1 MPDLNKMMK
10 MSPAELEAYKLQ
22 MQKQYSAQAKQIAQE
37 ANFKIDEMTLPDFK
51 VQLPPKDVKR
61 LSLIPTQPPTLIQLS
76 DMLRTTKQQI
86 QAAVKP
92 TVIQEVKKITEGQN
106 AETLQQSAIGTFY
119 ADKPEQSLLIAIEAA
134 LKDVNDQTGWNNVAA
149 IMNMT
154 GFQHK
159 AIPILMNQLQSD
171 PNNSMLLN
179 NMGQAYLGLGDIGL
193 A

>member
-1 MPDLNKMMK
+1 M
-10 MSPAELEAYKLQ
+10 A
-22 MQKQYSAQAKQIAQE
+22 
-37 ANFKIDEMTLPDFK
+37 
-51 VQLPPKDVKR
+51 
-61 LSLIPTQPPTLIQLS
+61 
-76 DMLRTTKQQI
+76 
-86 QAAVKP
+86 
-92 TVIQEVKKITEGQN
+92 GQN

-119 ADKPEQSLLIAIEAA
+119 ADKPEQSLLIAMEAA

-159 AIPILMNQLQSD
+159 AIPILMNQIQSD

-193 A
+193 AELFLKQ